1 MSYIYMDE
9 SGDLGFSG
17 IGGSQYFI
25 ITFLISKSEKE
36 MEIIMKNVRK
46 RAINKKTK
54 IYWTFFHS
62 HKASKNV
69 VKRVLDLT
77 SRRDVFSVIGY
88 VKKENIPNK
97 YRVYIHT
104 FYSFLVWEL
113 LEICQKRWLLN
124 KWETHVFTASRRETN
139 KQLNND
145 FIDYLKS
152 KKYELFKFEFNISA
166 PDQTKWL
173 EVVDAI
179 SFAVEQKYE
188 KSDLELYSLI
198 KNKIILEK
206 QIFN

>member
-1 MSYIYMDE
+1 MVYIYMDE
-9 SGDLGFSG
+9 SWDLGFNDN
-17 IGGSQYFI
+17 GGSQYFI
-25 ITFLISKSEKE
+25 ITFLISKSEKD

-77 SRRDVFSVIGY
+77 SRRNIFSVVII

-97 YRVYIHT
+97 LRADIHT

-124 KWETHVFTASRRETN
+124 KWEKHTFIASRRETN
-139 KQLNND
+139 KQLNTD
-145 FIDYLKS
+145 FINYLKT
-152 KKYELFKFEFNISA
+152 KKYDLFKFEFKIST
-166 PDQTKWL
+166 PSQTKWL
-173 EVVDAI
+173 EIVDAI
-179 SFAVEQKYE
+179 SFAIEQKYE
-188 KSDLELYSLI
+188 KLDLELYSVI

-206 QIFN
+206 QIFD